1 MQRLA
6 HETAKITTP
15 PLPATAATSR
25 VRALTR
31 HATHTKQARKSHF
44 GFASGSFDAPT
55 AYASPGGAG
64 YSGSY
69 QRRNQREGGGVYFM
83 GRRLAVEDRYDDSS
97 ASYYDSGLDSG
108 TEDEDMSLDSEVSVG
123 LKAGQTNSTV
133 TATRTPPPPPPPH
146 RASIS
151 TTAARRAR
159 TYSRARLPRSMST
172 IEATGFD
179 FELYICGGC
188 GHWH

>member
-15 PLPATAATSR
+15 PLPATAATSH
-25 VRALTR
+25 VRPFTL
-31 HATHTKQARKSHF
+31 HATHTQQARKSHF

-69 QRRNQREGGGVYFM
+69 QRRDQREGGGVYFM

-123 LKAGQTNSTV
+123 LKAGQANST
-133 TATRTPPPPPPPH
+133 PPSPPH
-146 RASIS
+146 AHHLRHHHH
-151 TTAARRAR
+151 TGRRSA
-159 TYSRARLPRSMST
+159 LPQQH
-172 IEATGFD
+172 
-179 FELYICGGC
+179 ELALTPELGY
-188 GHWH
+188 HVQ